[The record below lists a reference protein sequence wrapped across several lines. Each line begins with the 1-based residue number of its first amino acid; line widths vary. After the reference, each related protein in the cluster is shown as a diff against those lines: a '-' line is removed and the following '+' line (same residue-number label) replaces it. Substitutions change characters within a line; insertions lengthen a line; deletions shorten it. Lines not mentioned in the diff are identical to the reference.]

1 MSGLEDSEIIAT
13 ATKHSSADSFEYP
26 NEELEGYTSCEVCG
40 DFVPTEEIREVI
52 RAKML
57 EFSSGSGTD
66 FESATYACCE
76 QCNPLYSDYEKPLFT
91 RILSIFRHEIVFVP
105 IMLVVS
111 LAILYSFV

>member
-1 MSGLEDSEIIAT
+1 MSGFKDSEIIAT
-13 ATKHSSADSFEYP
+13 ATKHSSADSFKYP
-26 NEELEGYTSCEVCG
+26 NEELEGFTSCEVCG
-40 DFVPTEEIREVI
+40 HFVPTEEIREVI

-57 EFSSGSGTD
+57 EFGSGTD
-66 FESATYACCE
+66 FEPVVCACCK
-76 QCNPLYSDYEKPLFT
+76 QCNPMYTGDYEKPLFT